1 MANTLIQTVFQIGQ
15 EGIKERMIVQYV
27 NESGEEV
34 QTINNYEDL
43 TEEQKKVFN
52 DFHDRGDSPDD
63 EKLKA
68 LRTVFDETGN
78 LISALHTLKSA
89 ENEIYKNMLPPLEI
103 LDEDKKKE
111 MLKKLKDLNFLSNKN
126 IAA

>member
-15 EGIKERMIVQYV
+15 ESIKERMIVQYV

-52 DFHDRGDSPDD
+52 DF
-63 EKLKA
+63 KA
-68 LRTVFDETGN
+68 LSEYLT
-78 LISALHTLKSA
+78 I
-89 ENEIYKNMLPPLEI
+89 
-103 LDEDKKKE
+103 
-111 MLKKLKDLNFLSNKN
+111 
-126 IAA
+126 